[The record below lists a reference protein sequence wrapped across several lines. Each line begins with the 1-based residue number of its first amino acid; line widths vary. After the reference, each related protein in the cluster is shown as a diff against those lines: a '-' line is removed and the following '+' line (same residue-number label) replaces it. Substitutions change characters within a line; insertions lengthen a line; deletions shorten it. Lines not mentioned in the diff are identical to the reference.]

1 MRRILKFD
9 ALMKKGMVAGAA
21 LGVLTAVVVGVG
33 SSMGAELVSIPGP
46 EEPGTAEGNVG
57 GSSGGSGS
65 APSEG
70 LSDGGGSAQAENSQG
85 ITYGWRLDFDGYRRY
100 YGQDGMVLTNTITP
114 DGQYVEGTGVWIPQQ
129 YDVSQFTSIPADAK
143 SLLVIEGHG
152 TCARASFYVKEE
164 VSVRTDGEA
173 GNLDLSQGP
182 GAADQAGSQGK
193 QEADI
198 QADSQGKQE
207 AAAQAASQGKQEAAA
222 QAESQGKQEAGAQA
236 DAQAVLSYRW
246 KKLTDTGGYVGKQ
259 GIGKEREG
267 DEKTPRGLYTLDEAF
282 GTKPDL
288 GNFKVPYLQ
297 VNDGHYWV
305 GDSNSPLYNTMAD
318 IRQTGQVFDTAAS
331 EHLSTYGGKAYH
343 YCMAVG
349 YNKERTPY
357 KGSAIFLHCT
367 DGPGTGGCIAIPE
380 EAMVTVLQNIEMP
393 AYILIDDG
401 ENLKGY

>member
-9 ALMKKGMVAGAA
+9 ALMKKGMAAGAA
-21 LGVLTAVVVGVG
+21 LGVLTAVAVGVG

-46 EEPGTAEGNVG
+46 EEPGAAEGNMG
-57 GSSGGSGS
+57 GFPGGSGS
-65 APSEG
+65 VLSEG
-70 LSDGGGSAQAENSQG
+70 LSDGGGSVQAGNGQG
-85 ITYGWRLDFDGYRRY
+85 IAYGWRLDFDGYRRY

-114 DGQYVEGTGVWIPQQ
+114 DGQYVEGTGVWIPPQ

-164 VSVRTDGEA
+164 VSAGTGGEE

-182 GAADQAGSQGK
+182 GAAGQAKSQGK

-198 QADSQGKQE
+198 QA
-207 AAAQAASQGKQEAAA
+207 A
-222 QAESQGKQEAGAQA
+222 
-236 DAQAVLSYRW
+236 LSYRW